1 MKNMSFIKIDRCLIN
16 SYCFSNPNNLKIW
29 IWMLL
34 KANFKKTFA
43 SINIGRG
50 TATIE
55 VNRGQFIFGRFKA
68 EEELDMNGSLIYRAL
83 KKFEELEQIIIETN
97 NQYSL
102 ITICN
107 YDSYQSNN
115 SRSEQQ
121 TNNERTMN
129 EQGMNISKEG
139 LEGKE
144 GKEESNAHLKNS
156 NLFRQPIIPNLEE
169 VEQAFLSSGGNK
181 EMAKIFF
188 DKNSATGWFLKGSPI
203 VNFRNLLPS
212 FIANFKTLSNNGTNK
227 LTAEQKFDFYKNYSD
242 RFD

>member
-1 MKNMSFIKIDRCLIN
+1 
-16 SYCFSNPNNLKIW
+16 
-29 IWMLL
+29 MLL

-50 TATIE
+50 TATVE

-115 SRSEQQ
+115 SGSEQQ

-129 EQGMNISKEG
+129 EQRMNIYKEG

-156 NLFRQPIIPNLEE
+156 NLFRKPIIPTYEE

-212 FIANFKTLSNNGTNK
+212 FIANFKTLSNNGPAK
-227 LTAEQKFDFYKNYSD
+227 PTAEEKFNFYKNYSD